1 MRKHYLPGSVF
12 SAHGREVMYFHP
24 RPKDGLSLCAIVYCY
39 YVPLYCITELCQC
52 SCAIAVQ
59 REKCLVVLN
68 HLLCYESQDALL
80 LGCQFRCLQSGL
92 VFFLEYDQQVFQ
104 SYIQKVNFPVHTKE
118 T

>member
-1 MRKHYLPGSVF
+1 MGGNVLSSQAIDDDDLSV
-12 SAHGREVMYFHP
+12 
-24 RPKDGLSLCAIVYCY
+24 CAIVYCY
-39 YVPLYCITELCQC
+39 HVPLYCITKLCQY

-68 HLLCYESQDALL
+68 HLLCYKSQDALL

-104 SYIQKVNFPVHTKE
+104 SYIQKVKFAIHTKE